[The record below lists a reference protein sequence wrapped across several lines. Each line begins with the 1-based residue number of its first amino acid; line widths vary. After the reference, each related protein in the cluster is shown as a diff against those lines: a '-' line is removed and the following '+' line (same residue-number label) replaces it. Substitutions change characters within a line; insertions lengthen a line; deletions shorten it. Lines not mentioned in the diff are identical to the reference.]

1 MMDWESFF
9 AVHSDLP
16 REGPG
21 EAADVA
27 WALALAGV
35 PEGAAI
41 CDAGAGAGGD
51 VAALLAVRGARVLAI
66 DTHPGFVVQMHAR
79 FAGEDRV
86 AVEEADMGALASHPA
101 GPFDLIWCAGALYF
115 LGLEAG
121 LARMAAALKP
131 GGVLAFSEPC
141 FFGEAPSA
149 DSVGFWDGYPTRNV
163 GEIAAA
169 VAAAGYVSLGVR
181 VLGDAAW
188 EAYYGPME
196 ARIAALRPGA
206 DARLRAM
213 LDLNAEEAALWRR
226 VRGETGYLLTV
237 ARWQG

>member
-1 MMDWESFF
+1 MDWEAYFT
-9 AVHSDLP
+9 VHSDLP

-27 WALALAGV
+27 WALALARL
-35 PEGAAI
+35 PEGAVI

-51 VAALLAVRGARVLAI
+51 VAALLAVPGARVLAV
-66 DTHPGFVVQMHAR
+66 DMHPGFVAQMRAR
-79 FAGEDRV
+79 FAGEARV
-86 AVEEADMGALASHPA
+86 TVEEADMARLAAHPA

-121 LARMAAALKP
+121 LSRMAAALKP

-141 FFGEAPSA
+141 HFVDAPSEA
-149 DSVGFWDGYPTRNV
+149 AVAFWDGYPARDAA
-163 GEIAAA
+163 GIAAV
-169 VAAAGYVSLGVR
+169 VAAAGFENLGARKVAEA
-181 VLGDAAW
+181 GW

-206 DARLRAM
+206 GAGLAAM
-213 LDLNAEEAALWRR
+213 LDLNADEAAQWRR
-226 VRGETGYLLTV
+226 VKDETGYLLTV
-237 ARWQG
+237 ARWKG

>member
-1 MMDWESFF
+1 MDWESFF

-21 EAADVA
+21 EAGDVA

-51 VAALLAVRGARVLAI
+51 VAALLAVPGARVLAI
-66 DTHPGFVVQMHAR
+66 DSHPGFVAQMRAR
-79 FAGEDRV
+79 FAGEGRV
-86 AVEEADMGALASHPA
+86 VVEEADMAALASHTA

-121 LARMAAALKP
+121 LARMAGALRP

-141 FFGEAPSA
+141 FFADAPSA
-149 DSVGFWDGYPTRNV
+149 AAMGFWEGYPTRDAA
-163 GEIAAA
+163 GIAAA
-169 VAAAGYVSLGVR
+169 VADAGYESLGVR
-181 VLGDAAW
+181 ALGDAAW

-196 ARIAALRPGA
+196 ARIAALRAGA
-206 DARLRAM
+206 DARLSAM
-213 LDLNAEEAALWRR
+213 LDICAEEAALWRR
-226 VRGETGYLLTV
+226 VRAETGYLLTV
-237 ARWQG
+237 ARWKG

>member
-1 MMDWESFF
+1 MDWEAFF
-9 AVHSDLP
+9 TLHSDLP

-27 WALALAGV
+27 WALSLAGV
-35 PEGAAI
+35 PEGALI

-51 VAALLAVRGARVLAI
+51 VAALLAVPGARVLAI
-66 DTHPGFVVQMHAR
+66 DTHPGFVAQMRAR
-79 FAGEDRV
+79 FVGEGRV
-86 AVEEADMGALASHPA
+86 AVEEADMGQLSAHPV

-121 LARMAAALKP
+121 LARMGTALKP

-141 FFGEAPSA
+141 LFVDAPSA
-149 DSVGFWDGYPTRNV
+149 DAVGFWEGYPARDAD
-163 GEIAAA
+163 GIAAA
-169 VAAAGYVSLGVR
+169 VAGQGFETLGTR

-196 ARIAALRPGA
+196 ARIAALRPSA
-206 DARLRAM
+206 DARLRDM
-213 LDLNAEEAALWRR
+213 LDLHADEAALWRR

-237 ARWQG
+237 ARWRG

>member
-1 MMDWESFF
+1 MDWDSFF

-21 EAADVA
+21 EAADVH
-27 WALALAGV
+27 WALTLAGV

-51 VAALLAVRGARVLAI
+51 VAALLAVPGARVLAI
-66 DTHPGFVVQMHAR
+66 DSHPGFVAQMRAR
-79 FAGEDRV
+79 VAGEGRV
-86 AVEEADMGALASHPA
+86 TVEEADMGRLAAHPA

-121 LARMAAALKP
+121 LAAMAAALKP

-141 FFGEAPSA
+141 HFSDAPSA
-149 DSVGFWDGYPTRNV
+149 AAVRFWDGYPTRDAA
-163 GEIAAA
+163 GIAAA
-169 VAAAGYVSLGVR
+169 VAAAGYESLGTR

-196 ARIAALRPGA
+196 ARIARLRPGG
-206 DARLRAM
+206 DAALRAM
-213 LDLNAEEAALWRR
+213 LDICADEAALWRQ
-226 VRGETGYLLTV
+226 VRAETGYLLTV
-237 ARWQG
+237 ARWKG

>member
-1 MMDWESFF
+1 MDWEAFF

-51 VAALLAVRGARVLAI
+51 VEALLAVPGARVLAI
-66 DTHPGFVVQMHAR
+66 DTHPGFVAQMRAR
-79 FAGEDRV
+79 FAGEARV
-86 AVEEADMGALASHPA
+86 AVAEADMADLSTHPA

-115 LGLEAG
+115 LGLEEG
-121 LARMAAALKP
+121 LAQMGAALKP

-141 FFGEAPSA
+141 FFTDAPSEA
-149 DSVGFWDGYPTRNV
+149 AIGFWEGYPTRD
-163 GEIAAA
+163 
-169 VAAAGYVSLGVR
+169 AAGIAKAVTAAGFDALGAR
-181 VLGDAAW
+181 ALGDAAW
-188 EAYYGPME
+188 EAYYAPME

-206 DARLRAM
+206 DAALAAM
-213 LDLNAEEAALWRR
+213 LDLCAAEAALWRR

-237 ARWQG
+237 ARWMG